1 MTDHKFSNQKS
12 ALEDYFQSLLS
23 DDFSSDS
30 AEQKTGAEQQTKAVS
45 PQLITTVKS
54 TDAGISEKMPGN
66 DRTISDVD
74 KETPRRPSVADML
87 AKVSTDVEEKRT
99 LTVDYAEPAAE
110 IKITI
115 PQVEIP
121 TVTETDVL
129 TEVES
134 VAETAL
140 ESEEKIDVD
149 LEENVEIKHDT
160 VVETAQTTPLV
171 QKSEPPE
178 WADSAFQ
185 CLLFQVGGLSLAV
198 PLITLNGVI
207 PWSENVVETP
217 NQTDWYLGVLM
228 NHGNKVQ
235 VIDTAVMVL
244 PAEHRKDMADEPGE
258 RLSHILLVDDQRWGL
273 ACESIGDVVWLKKE
287 DVKWRSNTTKRPWLL
302 GTAIEHM
309 CAVMDTSAF
318 AEMLAGDK

>member
-23 DDFSSDS
+23 DEVASEIADQENVVVKPVAAVAEVPQAETMIDTTATQ
-30 AEQKTGAEQQTKAVS
+30 AEQKLTLNEAIIAPARPAIQ
-45 PQLITTVKS
+45 
-54 TDAGISEKMPGN
+54 
-66 DRTISDVD
+66 
-74 KETPRRPSVADML
+74 RPSVADML
-87 AKVSTDVEEKRT
+87 AKVEKVAEVTSAEIDFAEPVTEIRIPMPSLAQPVETKTEIVAEVEVEVEVKVEEKLDVEVAKT
-99 LTVDYAEPAAE
+99 LTVNQEA
-110 IKITI
+110 
-115 PQVEIP
+115 
-121 TVTETDVL
+121 
-129 TEVES
+129 
-134 VAETAL
+134 AL
-140 ESEEKIDVD
+140 E
-149 LEENVEIKHDT
+149 T
-160 VVETAQTTPLV
+160 TQTPVVQRN
-171 QKSEPPE
+171 EPPE
-178 WADSAFQ
+178 WAESRFQ

-198 PLITLNGVI
+198 PLVTLNGVI
-207 PWSENVVETP
+207 PWPENVVETP

-244 PAEHRKDMADEPGE
+244 PEEHRKDMAAEAAE

-273 ACESIGDVVWLKKE
+273 ACESIGDVVWLNKD

-318 AEMLAGDK
+318 ADMLTSEK